1 MKWKRGGSSDDIID
15 ARGGGGGGGRMRLP
29 GGRGGQVGGGL
40 GVAGIIIFLAIQLLG
55 GGGGSGGGF
64 PIDSAFDGGSE
75 APQAAPIDPAQD
87 PERDLRDFSAYVFTR
102 AQDTWE
108 DIFARSGDRYE
119 RAKLVLFREGV
130 RTGCGPAG
138 SEVGPFYCPPDK
150 RAYVDLSLLPRHGVQ
165 AGRVRRL
172 RLGVRDRARAG
183 PPRAAGAGHRGGGQP
198 AAPGAP

>member
-1 MKWKRGGSSDDIID
+1 MPS
-15 ARGGGGGGGRMRLP
+15 
-29 GGRGGQVGGGL
+29 GRGGRVGGGL
-40 GVAGIIIFLAIQLLG
+40 GIAGIIIFLAIQLLG
-55 GGGGSGGGF
+55 GGGSGGGF
-64 PIDSAFDGGSE
+64 PVDSAFDGGLE

-119 RAKLVLFREGV
+119 RAKLVLFRQGV

-150 RAYVDLSLLPRHGVQ
+150 RAYVDLSFYRDMESQ
-165 AGRVRRL
+165 ARRL
-172 RLGVRDRARAG
+172 RGLRVGLRDRPRAR

-198 AAPGAP
+198 AAA